1 MADVN
6 KALYWVL
13 VLGMT
18 FSISLFVIGLL
29 AYALPSVQQYSQP
42 ILIAGTVV
50 LIATPVVRT
59 LVGTMAFLMNKE
71 MRAAIVAGLVFL
83 VLMFSVF
90 LGFVLHFQV

>member
-6 KALYWVL
+6 RALYWVL
-13 VLGMT
+13 VLGMV
-18 FSISLFVIGLL
+18 FSISLFSIGLFAFAVAPL
-29 AYALPSVQQYSQP
+29 QQYSEP
-42 ILIAGTVV
+42 TLAAATVV

-59 LVGTMAFLMNKE
+59 LVGTVAFLMNKE
-71 MRAAIVAGLVFL
+71 MRAAMVAGLVFL